1 MLKIGSHVSFTKDT
15 QLIGSINESISYN
28 SNCFMIYTGAP
39 QNTNRSDISKDITN
53 KAHLL
58 LKELKIDLND
68 VIVHAPYIVNL
79 SNYKDER
86 SRDFAISFLKQEID
100 RCEQLGLSNLVL
112 HPGSHVGLGEEV
124 GLKNT
129 VDALNIILS
138 KDSKVNIL
146 IETMSGKGTEI
157 GYKIDHLKYIIDNV
171 KYNDKIKICLDSCHL
186 NDSGYDISN
195 FDSILDEIDSKI
207 GIDKIKCIHINDSK
221 NNISDKKDRH
231 SNIGFGTLGFNN
243 IINIIYNKRLDN
255 IPMILETPYVDDYPP
270 YKFEIEMIKNKE
282 FNPELLENIVNYY
295 KNI

>member
-195 FDSILDEIDSKI
+195 FDSILDEIDNKI

-231 SNIGFGTLGFNN
+231 SNIGFGTLGFDN
-243 IINIIYNKRLDN
+243 IINIIYNKRLEN
-255 IPMILETPYVDDYPP
+255 IPKILETPYVNGYPP

>member
-1 MLKIGSHVSFTKDT
+1 
-15 QLIGSINESISYN
+15 
-28 SNCFMIYTGAP
+28 MIYTGAP

-243 IINIIYNKRLDN
+243 IINIIYNKRLEN
-255 IPMILETPYVDDYPP
+255 IPKILETPYVNGYPP

>member
-231 SNIGFGTLGFNN
+231 SNIGFGTLGFDN
-243 IINIIYNKRLDN
+243 IINIIYNKRLEN
-255 IPMILETPYVDDYPP
+255 IPKILETPYVNGYPP

>member
-28 SNCFMIYTGAP
+28 SNCLMIYTGAP

-186 NDSGYDISN
+186 NDSGYDVSN
-195 FDSILDEIDSKI
+195 FDSILDEIDNKI

-231 SNIGFGTLGFNN
+231 SNIGFGTLGFDN
-243 IINIIYNKRLDN
+243 IINIIYNKRLEN
-255 IPMILETPYVDDYPP
+255 IPKILETPYVNGYPP